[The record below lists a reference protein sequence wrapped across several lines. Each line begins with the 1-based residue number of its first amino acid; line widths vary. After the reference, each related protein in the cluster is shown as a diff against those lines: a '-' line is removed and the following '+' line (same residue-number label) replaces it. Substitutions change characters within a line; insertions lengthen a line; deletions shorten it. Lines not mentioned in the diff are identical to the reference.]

1 MLLKKLV
8 PLLFVLF
15 LKGLILCGQNQAD
28 SLFSVQSPLQISL
41 KFSMNDIRDSKND
54 STYIHHLLYY
64 RRTSGLMDSLA
75 IQLKGRGNFRFK
87 QCYFPP
93 LGIKIKKEDAKG
105 TVFQG
110 NKKLKL
116 VISCNKAESSNMLIL
131 KEFLCYKLYEE
142 VSLYAFHTRLVD
154 IELIEKQKKSDKKY
168 QLKGLLIEDINNTA
182 GRLGAKILN
191 NVNISPSALDDTSA
205 LRFEMFQFMISNTD
219 WSAVYQ
225 HNAKL
230 ISVPPEKYV
239 SLIYDF
245 DMSGLVNAPYA
256 IVSEINGEQLAQ
268 THVTDRLYRGYC
280 HEPQVMEFVRQEYL
294 SKQTVLMTIPDQLK
308 GQLSDKEIKE
318 IKNYMNEFFVILRDN
333 RLFKRE
339 ILDKCRLK

>member
-1 MLLKKLV
+1 MLLKKFVPVLIVLV
-8 PLLFVLF
+8 
-15 LKGLILCGQNQAD
+15 LKGLILFGQNQQD
-28 SLFSVQSPLQISL
+28 SLFSVQTPLQISL
-41 KFSMNDIRDSKND
+41 KFSMNEIRDSRKD
-54 STYIHHLLYY
+54 SVYINHLLYY
-64 RRTSGLMDSLA
+64 RRTSGLMDSLP

-93 LGIKIKKEDAKG
+93 LGIKIKKDDAKG

-116 VISCNKAESSNMLIL
+116 VISCNNGESSNMLIL

-142 VSLYAFHTRLVD
+142 ISPYAFHTRLTD
-154 IELIEKQKKSDKKY
+154 IELIERLRKSDKKY
-168 QLKGLLIEDINNTA
+168 QLKGILIEDINNTA
-182 GRLGAKILN
+182 ARLGAKILN
-191 NVNISPSALDDTSA
+191 KVNISPSALDDTSA
-205 LRFEMFQFMISNTD
+205 LRFELFQFMISNTD

-230 ISVPPEKYV
+230 ISVPPEKFV

-268 THVTDRLYRGYC
+268 SHVTDRLYRGYC
-280 HEPQVMEFVRQEYL
+280 HEPQVMEYVRKEYL
-294 SKQTVLMTIPDQLK
+294 SKQAVLMTIPDQLK

-318 IKNYMNEFFVILRDN
+318 IKNYMNGFFVILQDN
-333 RLFKRE
+333 RLFERE
-339 ILDKCRLK
+339 ILDKCRPK